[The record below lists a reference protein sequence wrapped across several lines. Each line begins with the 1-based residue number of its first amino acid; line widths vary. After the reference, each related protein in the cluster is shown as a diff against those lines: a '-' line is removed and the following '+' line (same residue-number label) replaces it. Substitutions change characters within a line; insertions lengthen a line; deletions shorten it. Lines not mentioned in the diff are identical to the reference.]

1 VTMAE
6 HKGRPQH
13 HGGAKAP
20 AKEDGKEAT
29 EVLLGGFGGQGIIL
43 SGLILGKAA
52 ALFTDKKAAF
62 TQSYGPEARGG
73 ACSANVI
80 ISDEE
85 IDYPYVDSPH
95 FMMTMS
101 QGAYEKYV
109 PMLRPGG
116 ILMIEEA
123 LVQLTRPRDDIEVY
137 SIPATRLSEQ
147 LGKKIVANIVM
158 LGFVAAVSRVVS
170 YDAMKQ
176 AILDSVPKGT
186 EELNMRAYNTGYE
199 YGVKQLEEH
208 AARKRA

>member
-1 VTMAE
+1 MAE
-6 HKGRPQH
+6 HKAKAEHRTDRG
-13 HGGAKAP
+13 KAP
-20 AKEDGKEAT
+20 AASGKEAT

-52 ALFTDKKAAF
+52 ALFTDKRAAF

-85 IDYPYVDSPH
+85 IDYPYVDRPH

-109 PMLRPGG
+109 PLLRPGG
-116 ILMIEEA
+116 ILMIEED
-123 LVQLTRPRDDIEVY
+123 LVRLTRARDDIEVY
-137 SIPATRLSEQ
+137 CIPATRLSET

-158 LGFVAAVSRVVS
+158 LGFVASVSRVVS
-170 YDAMKQ
+170 YEAMKQ

-186 EELNMRAYNTGYE
+186 EELNMKAYNTGYE